1 MNEVAL
7 SYNEKDLLVY
17 FQQVRLQ
24 MAKAVSDENIDRT
37 NTNKDE
43 KTTLKETFNNLG
55 KFFERGMR
63 SYDKVSESAN
73 KSLEEFNKKHEKVM
87 SKEEAEDLI
96 DRLFEADKYG
106 LAKLMF
112 AASIISD
119 NEYQYE
125 NIDDGLK
132 AASQILYKDDV
143 TLPEIRHQLEENF
156 RTIASRSFLT
166 PTSKDDK
173 TTAGVAVALFALSL
187 MLTPIVAVATVA
199 VGAIVAQDFLKKNED
214 KIKEEFRKSSSEAN
228 AFYLALECT
237 YIQRIKGKLS
247 DDEFKE
253 EFDSILKNVNGL
265 KADLDYYLFVEKENI
280 KENRAKSKSFHEFD
294 NRLVKILEL
303 DQ

>member
-7 SYNEKDLLVY
+7 SFNEKDLLVY
-17 FQQVRLQ
+17 FQQVRLLK
-24 MAKAVSDENIDRT
+24 AKTVSDEYLSH
-37 NTNKDE
+37 KEE
-43 KTTLKETFNNLG
+43 KTSFKESMNRLG

-63 SYDKVSESAN
+63 SSDKVGESAS
-73 KSLEEFNKKHEKVM
+73 KALEEFNKKHEKVM
-87 SKEEAEDLI
+87 SQEEAEELI
-96 DRLFEADKYG
+96 NRLFEADKYG

-125 NIDDGLK
+125 NIDEGLK
-132 AASQILYKDDV
+132 AASQILYKDET
-143 TLPEIRHQLEENF
+143 TLSEIRHQLEDNF
-156 RTIASRSFLT
+156 RSIASKSFLN
-166 PTSKDDK
+166 PTSKEEK
-173 TTAGVAVALFALSL
+173 TTTGIAVALFALSL
-187 MLTPIVAVATVA
+187 MVAPVVAVASVA

-237 YIQRIKGKLS
+237 YIQRIRGKIGE
-247 DDEFKE
+247 DEFKE
-253 EFDSILKNVNGL
+253 ELDSILKNVNGL
-265 KADLDYYLFVEKENI
+265 KADLDYYLFVERENI

-294 NRLVKILEL
+294 NRLIKILEL